1 MQHPKIQRM
10 LIQKENLM
18 PTLNHTVL
26 RGFIYNIYRAA
37 SGVDEDARIVSDHVV
52 DSNLVGHDSH
62 GVINAPNY
70 VDAMNAS
77 PSADKLEIIRE
88 TSTIAVIDA
97 HRALG
102 MVAARKAMQLT
113 VQKAKTHT
121 IGAVGLHNCGHAGR
135 MGEYPPIAARAG
147 MIGIVLLNGGG
158 CFMHP
163 FGGTSRRLP
172 PNPIAISVPR
182 KDGEPLLLDMT
193 LSVIAGGKMLVK
205 AARGEK
211 MPEGWMI
218 DSHGKPVTD
227 PNDFL
232 ERMEDTAVMPL
243 GGFQF
248 GHKGFGLG
256 FMVDAIAGGL
266 SWAGCSRDKPTRGGS
281 GIIMIAIKIEDFID
295 LGVYLEEIEYMIEW
309 VKSSAR
315 LPGTDEIYVP
325 GEFEE
330 RNLERRT
337 REGIPIEEP
346 TWIALVKKAQELGVE
361 APEV

>member
-1 MQHPKIQRM
+1 
-10 LIQKENLM
+10 M
-18 PTLNHTVL
+18 PIVNHSVL
-26 RGFIYNIYRAA
+26 RNFIYNIYRAA
-37 SGVDEDARIVSDHVV
+37 DGVDEDARIVSDHVV

-62 GVINAPNY
+62 GVINALNY
-70 VDAMNAS
+70 VAS
-77 PSADKLEIIRE
+77 MKGGSSADKLEIIRE
-88 TSTIAVIDA
+88 TATSAVIDA

-102 MVAARKAMQLT
+102 MVAARKAMELT
-113 VQKAKTHT
+113 VQKAEANT
-121 IGAVGLHNCGHAGR
+121 IGAVGLHQCGHAGR

-172 PNPIAISVPR
+172 PNPVAISVPR
-182 KDGEPLLLDMT
+182 KDGEPLVLDMT
-193 LSVIAGGKMLVK
+193 LTVIAGGKMLVK
-205 AARGEK
+205 IVRGEK

-218 DSHGKPVTD
+218 DSDGKPVTD
-227 PNDFL
+227 PNHFR
-232 ERMEDTAVMPL
+232 ERTDDTAVMPL

-266 SWAGCSRDKPTRGGS
+266 SWAGCTRAEPTRGGS
-281 GIIMIAIKIEDFID
+281 GIVMIAIKIDDFVD
-295 LGVYLEEIEYMIEW
+295 LEVYLREIEYMIEW

-315 LPGTDEIYVP
+315 LPGVDEIYVP

-337 REGIPIEEP
+337 REGISIEEP
-346 TWIALVKKAQELGVE
+346 TWNAIVEKAKELGVHV
-361 APEV
+361 PQVS

>member
-1 MQHPKIQRM
+1 
-10 LIQKENLM
+10 M
-18 PTLNHTVL
+18 PIFNHIVL
-26 RGFIYNIYRAA
+26 RNFIYNIYRAGG
-37 SGVDEDARIVSDHVV
+37 GVDEDARIVSDHVV

-62 GVINAPNY
+62 GVINALNY
-70 VDAMNAS
+70 FGSMKGG
-77 PSADKLEIIRE
+77 PSAEKLEIIRE
-88 TSTIAVIDA
+88 TPTSAVIDA

-102 MVAARKAMQLT
+102 MVAARKAMELT
-113 VQKAKTHT
+113 IQKAEMNT
-121 IGAVGLHNCGHAGR
+121 IGAVGLHHSGHAGR
-135 MGEYPPIAARAG
+135 MGEYPPMAARAG

-172 PNPIAISVPR
+172 PNPVAISVPR

-205 AARGEK
+205 IARDEK

-218 DSHGKPVTD
+218 DSDGKPVTD
-227 PNDFL
+227 PNDFRL
-232 ERMEDTAVMPL
+232 RVDDTAVMPL

-266 SWAGCSRDKPTRGGS
+266 SWAGCTRAEPTRGGS
-281 GIIMIAIKIEDFID
+281 GIVMIAIRIGDFID
-295 LGVYLEEIEYMIEW
+295 LDIYNQEIEYMIEW

-315 LPGTDEIYVP
+315 LPGVDEIYVP

-330 RNLERRT
+330 RNLKRRT
-337 REGIPIEEP
+337 REGIPIEKP
-346 TWIALVKKAQELGVE
+346 TWNALVEKAKELGVE
-361 APEV
+361 VPRV

>member
-1 MQHPKIQRM
+1 
-10 LIQKENLM
+10 M
-18 PTLNHTVL
+18 PIVNHMVL
-26 RGFIYNIYRAA
+26 RNFIYNIYRAA
-37 SGVDEDARIVSDHVV
+37 NGTEEDARIVSDHVV

-62 GVINAPNY
+62 GVINALNY
-70 VDAMNAS
+70 LSAMADG
-77 PSADKLEIIRE
+77 PSADKLEIVRE
-88 TSTIAVIDA
+88 TPTSAVIDA

-102 MVAARKAMQLT
+102 MVAARKAMELT
-113 VQKAKTHT
+113 VQKAETHT
-121 IGAVGLHNCGHAGR
+121 IGAIGLHHGGHAGR
-135 MGEYPPIAARAG
+135 MGEYPPLAARKG

-158 CFMHP
+158 RFMHP

-182 KDGEPLLLDMT
+182 KHGEPLLLDMT

-218 DSHGKPVTD
+218 DSIGQPVTD
-227 PNDFL
+227 PNDFR
-232 ERMEDTAVMPL
+232 ERTDDTAVMPL

-266 SWAGCSRDKPTRGGS
+266 SWAGCTRDKPTRGGS
-281 GIIMIAIKIEDFID
+281 GIVMIAIKIEDFIMLD
-295 LGVYLEEIEYMIEW
+295 VYLQEIEYMIEW

-330 RNLERRT
+330 RNLET
-337 REGIPIEEP
+337 RAKDGIPIEAP
-346 TWIALVKKAQELGVE
+346 TWNALVEKATEFGVE
-361 APEV
+361 LPHV